1 MNVMS
6 GAELSSRS
14 ELPVG
19 ETLRVAARSRLGL
32 IVAQKV
38 DVTCAQPV
46 DKSTPEFEPAE
57 VRPPPGLPPP
67 VGLPS
72 HGSCLHGTGRCKPCM
87 WFFKASG
94 CSHGEECLHCHLC
107 PQSEIAAR
115 RKRRRARLGAEAKLC
130 AKDAESKFAQG
141 FLSDID
147 TSVGSASDTESLTSV
162 NS

>member
-1 MNVMS
+1 M
-6 GAELSSRS
+6 
-14 ELPVG
+14 
-19 ETLRVAARSRLGL
+19 
-32 IVAQKV
+32 
-38 DVTCAQPV
+38 TCRQPV
-46 DKSTPEFEPAE
+46 DESTPEVEAAG

-115 RKRRRARLGAEAKLC
+115 KKRRRARRGAEAKFC
-130 AKDAESKFAQG
+130 AKDVESKFAQD

-162 NS
+162 SS